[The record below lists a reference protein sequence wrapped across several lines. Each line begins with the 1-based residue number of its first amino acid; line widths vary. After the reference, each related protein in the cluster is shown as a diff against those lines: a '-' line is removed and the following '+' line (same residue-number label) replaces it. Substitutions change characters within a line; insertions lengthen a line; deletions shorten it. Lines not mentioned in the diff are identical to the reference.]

1 LVNFYIYIQLIS
13 ITVLN
18 RLNSVID
25 FLLPNETI
33 LKQIKQI
40 LLTAILLFCIA
51 PVFAQVKK
59 HPAKKQQ
66 EVAVIKKVPVISN
79 QLNNFL
85 LAATQ
90 AKVLFTFPE
99 GFKEIKAPNNE
110 GYSFDYAMELP
121 GKEFEMWLQVKP
133 QKKNYASYERLLH
146 NKNTRHANP
155 DSLYLGYGTAQAV
168 AFTGGHDFAIRNI
181 PQHILA
187 RYNADAGKSYLLN
200 LLDMQITKHYKYA
213 LLITLQKDQTGT
225 ILAICFA
232 NEKGPEFFKNMDMAS
247 NCIKFKP

>member
-1 LVNFYIYIQLIS
+1 
-13 ITVLN
+13 
-18 RLNSVID
+18 
-25 FLLPNETI
+25 

-51 PVFAQVKK
+51 PVFAQGKK
-59 HPAKKQQ
+59 HPAKIKQ
-66 EVAVIKKVPVISN
+66 EVTVFKQVPVISN
-79 QLNNFL
+79 QLNNLL
-85 LAATQ
+85 LAAAQ
-90 AKVLFTFPE
+90 ANVLFTFPE
-99 GFKEIKAPNNE
+99 GFKEITVPNNE
-110 GYSFDYAMELP
+110 DYSFDYGMELP
-121 GKEFEMWLQVKP
+121 GKEFEIWFQVQP
-133 QKKNYASYERLLH
+133 QKTNHASYKRSLRS
-146 NKNTRHANP
+146 KNTRYANP

-181 PQHILA
+181 PPRILA

-200 LLDMQITKHYKYA
+200 LLDMPVTKHYKYA